1 VKGVS
6 DTYDDCEYKDNW
18 NAWLCTND
26 HLGQLVMIGDDVD
39 WEDRNVAPVYVYNE
53 ATGYSNKL
61 NHQMDHMWD
70 GFYTGQKHKSMFAA
84 QVDTQ
89 QNYTIEYTSTPF
101 KNMRYE
107 LRASTGRVK
116 VKVHY
121 WNAGSY
127 EVYANGEKVEYAPW
141 DKSAGRM
148 AELTGYKGCGENR
161 YIGVENWL
169 EFIITPYCLIEV
181 KPVDAILSNVRMQ
194 WTMEEFYA
202 QGGVTSFVDRV
213 AGSLGIHASQMKIV
227 AVYKGSVVVDYQVT
241 PDTSSSS
248 STDAQLRSIKSD
260 LNTLIASENAGDIF
274 GAPVLNSETDG
285 EVIVED
291 PTYNPATKAPVETTP
306 VKEKQADTLT
316 ISDEGL

>member
-1 VKGVS
+1 
-6 DTYDDCEYKDNW
+6 
-18 NAWLCTND
+18 
-26 HLGQLVMIGDDVD
+26 
-39 WEDRNVAPVYVYNE
+39 
-53 ATGYSNKL
+53 
-61 NHQMDHMWD
+61 
-70 GFYTGQKHKSMFAA
+70 
-84 QVDTQ
+84 
-89 QNYTIEYTSTPF
+89 
-101 KNMRYE
+101 MRYE

-181 KPVDAILSNVRMQ
+181 KPVDAIMSNVRMQ